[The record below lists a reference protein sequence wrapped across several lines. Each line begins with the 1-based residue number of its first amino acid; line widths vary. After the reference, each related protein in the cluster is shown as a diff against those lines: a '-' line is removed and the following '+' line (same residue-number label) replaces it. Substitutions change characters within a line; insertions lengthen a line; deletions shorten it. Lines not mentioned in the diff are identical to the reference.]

1 MYLIL
6 LKDMKKQG
14 LTLRAKKTGDI
25 RAKVKNGLGVQNISH
40 LVFKEICSISKTEKL
55 TKEQIKKCKMTET

>member
-1 MYLIL
+1 
-6 LKDMKKQG
+6 MKKQG
-14 LTLRAKKTGDI
+14 LTLRVKKTGD

-55 TKEQIKKCKMTET
+55 AKEQIKKRKMTER